1 MPDLRD
7 GVDGYRMPDVFEH
20 RRETAVQLA
29 HRDALFDRET
39 RAVACRGHRGHLG
52 IRDVQFN
59 LEAVRAERDQSGGEA
74 VRIGIERGTQPKDC
88 RIYA

>member
-1 MPDLRD
+1 
-7 GVDGYRMPDVFEH
+7 MPDVFEH

-59 LEAVRAERDQSGGEA
+59 LEAVRAELAELRRRCGEPGSA
-74 VRIGIERGTQPKDC
+74 ARAAEKLLE
-88 RIYA
+88 ALKES